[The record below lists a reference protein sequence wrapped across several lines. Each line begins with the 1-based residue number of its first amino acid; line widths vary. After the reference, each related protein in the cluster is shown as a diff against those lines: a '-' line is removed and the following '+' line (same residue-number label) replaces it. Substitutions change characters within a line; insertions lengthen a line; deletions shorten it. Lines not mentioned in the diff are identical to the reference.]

1 MIILLYIFYNADFR
15 YTIATPVLR
24 VCAKVVFVRLNK
36 TITPLD
42 SFIYG
47 HYRAVHGVRMAISFV
62 LTFLL
67 IRLLAV
73 PEGAW
78 ALITM
83 VVVIGPISFWGNVT
97 VRALQRCMGTVFGAA
112 SGLVALYLE
121 LYSMSLMLAWCAV
134 VMFVCG
140 IAALGK
146 RPYMGLLIG
155 ITLGV
160 VCAAGPGDIQ
170 TALLRS
176 ANVIIGSL
184 LALLFASIYPQRAFT
199 HWRLKMNHGLTCM
212 SNIYSAYVSPN
223 MVERPQLTERQ
234 QRILSDLGTVRD
246 LLAPSARETKVDKA
260 VFDAIQVITRNL
272 VATLEM
278 MTDAYWASRE
288 SHFIMLNATRLRTF
302 QKLTINALH
311 GLSEMLLSG
320 RVEETLER
328 LPEMEP
334 MVAELKMLIVQA
346 HSDEEAPIYGYL
358 WLNMQL
364 AMQLDELRDLLSSV
378 LRR

>member
-1 MIILLYIFYNADFR
+1 M
-15 YTIATPVLR
+15 
-24 VCAKVVFVRLNK
+24 RLNK
-36 TITPLD
+36 SITPFD

-176 ANVIIGSL
+176 VNVIIGSL

-234 QRILSDLGTVRD
+234 QRILSDLGTVRG

-334 MVAELKMLIVQA
+334 MVAELKTLIAQAQA

-364 AMQLDELRDLLSSV
+364 AMQLDELRDLLSNV

>member
-1 MIILLYIFYNADFR
+1 
-15 YTIATPVLR
+15 
-24 VCAKVVFVRLNK
+24 
-36 TITPLD
+36 
-42 SFIYG
+42 
-47 HYRAVHGVRMAISFV
+47 MAISFV

-67 IRLLAV
+67 IRVLAV
-73 PEGAW
+73 PEGVW

-121 LYSMSLMLAWCAV
+121 LYSMSLMLVWCTV

-155 ITLGV
+155 ITLCV
-160 VCAAGPGDIQ
+160 VSAAGPGDIQ

-176 ANVIIGSL
+176 VNVIIGSL

-212 SNIYSAYVSPN
+212 SNIYSAYISPN
-223 MVERPQLTERQ
+223 MVERPQLTEHQ
-234 QRILSDLGTVRD
+234 QLILSDLGTVRG

-288 SHFIMLNATRLRTF
+288 SHFIMLNATRLRMF

-311 GLSEMLLSG
+311 GLSQMLLSG
-320 RVEETLER
+320 RGEEALEH

-334 MVAELKMLIVQA
+334 MVVELKTLIAQA
-346 HSDEEAPIYGYL
+346 QVHSDREAPIYGYL

-364 AMQLDELRDLLSSV
+364 AMQLDELRDLLSNV